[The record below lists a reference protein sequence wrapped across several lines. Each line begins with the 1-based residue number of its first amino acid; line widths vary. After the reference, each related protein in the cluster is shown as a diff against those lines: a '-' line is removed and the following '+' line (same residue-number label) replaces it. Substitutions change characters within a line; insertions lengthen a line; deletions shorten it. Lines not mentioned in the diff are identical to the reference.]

1 MNKESAFAPS
11 LAGVSNL
18 EFPLHPQNPR
28 LDVRHGGHP
37 LGLVHPG
44 QTEDGHWS
52 RRQGHVEGERT
63 PSATV
68 SRYHPGQWVLA
79 FPGIRGLERAV
90 NGWQGT
96 EGDGTQGTDRVV
108 MVGRTLHV
116 VSIHLCSMLACI
128 AQNGPARL
136 PTYRISDQPVSLSSQ
151 PHRAFSRGS
160 PLGASRHVHQQPWNA
175 SSSWPGID
183 PSMTS
188 SAPRIHLGYSLPS
201 PPISY
206 GC

>member
-90 NGWQGT
+90 RLARDRRRRHSRYRSRCNGGP
-96 EGDGTQGTDRVV
+96 DA
-108 MVGRTLHV
+108 
-116 VSIHLCSMLACI
+116 AC
-128 AQNGPARL
+128 GKHP
-136 PTYRISDQPVSLSSQ
+136 PVLNACL
-151 PHRAFSRGS
+151 HRAKRPCAATYLPHFGSTGFTFITATSR
-160 PLGASRHVHQQPWNA
+160 LLKR
-175 SSSWPGID
+175 
-183 PSMTS
+183 
-188 SAPRIHLGYSLPS
+188 
-201 PPISY
+201 
-206 GC
+206 